1 LLIFSTADEVK
12 TEWEE
17 ELDTEPEA
25 SKTVPAPVEES
36 AEELKADADRKAELE
51 WEQAAKDAERAAEAE
66 KKQKEAEK
74 MQKEAEKKQKEAEK
88 KLKEA
93 EKEAIIKD
101 ITDEADAVADNADDD
116 EQNELQPHRRKI
128 HKLFF
133 FISVVA
139 MIAALSMA
147 TGQIVGLVYK
157 KLGPIQWVLRGYVI
171 ALCFLVLFNEL
182 EMSKLA
188 RENMILHNWVCRG
201 LLYSFIG
208 VIGLEEND
216 TYVYK
221 DDPPLGS
228 GSAKYFMQAVS
239 WIIVGVGAVYF
250 VMGLLCIQRQYEFER
265 VEFKEKSAL
274 ALLVQRDLRE
284 KRRNEI
290 RERRLNE
297 KKARKN
303 KPHPAEDKA

>member
-1 LLIFSTADEVK
+1 
-12 TEWEE
+12 
-17 ELDTEPEA
+17 
-25 SKTVPAPVEES
+25 
-36 AEELKADADRKAELE
+36 
-51 WEQAAKDAERAAEAE
+51 
-66 KKQKEAEK
+66 

-93 EKEAIIKD
+93 EKEAIIRD

-116 EQNELQPHRRKI
+116 AHEELQPHRRKI

-147 TGQIVGLVYK
+147 TGQIVGLVFK

-171 ALCFLVLFNEL
+171 ALCLLVLFNEL

-216 TYVYK
+216 TYEYK
-221 DDPPLGS
+221 DDPPLGA
-228 GSAKYFMQAVS
+228 GSAKYFLHVVS
-239 WIIVGVGAVYF
+239 WIIIGVGAIYF